1 MIESPLFAKLG
12 LSEAGVRRMITREIY
27 LARYLDYKFRPV
39 AQIDAAAIQKY
50 YDEQLVPQAKAHGQ
64 AVPELSAVSEQI
76 RELLVQ
82 QAITDRS
89 NEWMAESR
97 SRMKIDILLNK
108 QTNSGGPQ
116 GK

>member
-1 MIESPLFAKLG
+1 M
-12 LSEAGVRRMITREIY
+12 
-27 LARYLDYKFRPV
+27 DYKFRPV

-64 AVPELSAVSEQI
+64 SVPELSAVSEQI

-89 NEWMAESR
+89 KQWMAESR

-108 QTNSGGPQ
+108 RRVQAGLQ